1 MDLAPVIFSG
11 MARHM
16 IEKVFLPQLL
26 RGFTNRIFFKKLTPG
41 FAESSVLD
49 LLKKEGWDKLNLF
62 DLIRAE
68 KLDNALTMEILNS
81 LKIGFVTLVDVLSK
95 IDKVLDKTY
104 LDLLEYLGM
113 YNELERVR
121 KAIEIEKTLAAARVA
136 GKTLEKGLFKYLHV
150 MVSLIRRHFLL
161 IIMFLLSI
169 SVATGIII
177 KMKRKKK
184 VGSKEQG

>member
-11 MARHM
+11 MARRM

-41 FAESSVLD
+41 FAESSVLE

-68 KLDNALTMEILNS
+68 KLDNPLTMEILNS
-81 LKIGFVTLVDVLSK
+81 LRIGYVTLVDVLSK

-113 YNELERVR
+113 YNELERIK
-121 KAIEIEKTLAAARVA
+121 KAIEIEKTFAAARVA
-136 GKTLEKGLFKYLHV
+136 GKTLKKGLFKYLHD
-150 MVSLIRRHFLL
+150 MVSLISKRPLPVVV
-161 IIMFLLSI
+161 FLLSI
-169 SVATGIII
+169 AVSTMLII

-184 VGSKEQG
+184 AGSKE